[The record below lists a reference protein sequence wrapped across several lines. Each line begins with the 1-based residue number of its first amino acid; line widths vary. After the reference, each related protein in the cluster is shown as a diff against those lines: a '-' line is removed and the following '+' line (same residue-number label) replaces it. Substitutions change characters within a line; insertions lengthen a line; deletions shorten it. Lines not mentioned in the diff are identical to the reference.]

1 MTYALFQDPSPDS
14 DAGRVLAVV
23 RTHPGLLLEVLTE
36 RSGLGV
42 KRVVAACHYLKK
54 RRKIFKR
61 SVSPTGE
68 TQRNSRRAV
77 YWYPGAAPVALQL
90 VDAQRCQVAMGYRS
104 VCDTRLEH
112 IVDSV
117 GRVRVTCPSCE
128 RRRQGL
134 CRSCPRRLPP
144 NPRFGP
150 QPWFCRTCLR
160 QRRRDR
166 ARLKDQDTR
175 RTRAA

>member
-1 MTYALFQDPSPDS
+1 MTYALFQDPSPES

-23 RTHPGLLLEVLTE
+23 RSCPGLLPGALAQRT
-36 RSGLGV
+36 GLGV
-42 KRVVAACHYLKK
+42 KRVIAACHYLKT

-61 SVSPTGE
+61 SVSPNGE
-68 TQRNSRRAV
+68 TLRNRRYAAF
-77 YWYPGAAPVALQL
+77 WYPGAAPVALQL
-90 VDAQRCQVAMGYRS
+90 VDAQRCRVAMGYRS

-112 IVDSV
+112 HVDSV
-117 GRVRVTCPSCE
+117 GRVRVACPSCE

-150 QPWFCRTCLR
+150 APWFCRTCLR

-166 ARLKDQDTR
+166 ARLKDQETR
-175 RTRAA
+175 RQRAA